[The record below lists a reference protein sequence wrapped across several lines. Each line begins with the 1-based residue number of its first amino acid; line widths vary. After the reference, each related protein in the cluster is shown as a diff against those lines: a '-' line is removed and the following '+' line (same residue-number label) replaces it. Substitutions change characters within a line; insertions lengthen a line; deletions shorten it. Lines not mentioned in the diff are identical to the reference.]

1 MKRNVIIGVLVV
13 MIMLIMLAPANLL
26 RMVFAQV
33 PGVALVKPQ
42 GTVWQGSGVIIAH
55 PGLSANVTWQVK
67 WQLGESLIPTIHWQ
81 LNNSELS
88 LQGKLTTGRSV
99 QRVNIEGRF
108 SGLALEPVLARYDIS
123 LPGTFQVSPTELL
136 ITTSGPTTEFELDND
151 SQLDW
156 SGGNIRYV
164 LSNGLEQAY
173 VPALTA
179 TLKSAQ
185 GSLPTV
191 FIELAE
197 NSTGPLLTLTP
208 NREGYVNIEITRGFI
223 ELMGRT
229 WTGPAKYNDVVLEV
243 KRKVF

>member
-1 MKRNVIIGVLVV
+1 MKRNVIIGALVVLV
-13 MIMLIMLAPANLL
+13 MLIMLAPANLL
-26 RMVFAQV
+26 RMAFAQV

-42 GTVWQGSGVIIAH
+42 GTIWQGSGIMVVH
-55 PGLSANVTWQVK
+55 PGFSANVTWQVK
-67 WQLGESLIPTIHWQ
+67 WQLGESLVPTIHWQ

-88 LQGKLTTGRSV
+88 LWGNVITGFSV

-108 SGLALEPVLARYDIS
+108 SGQSLEPVLTRYDIS
-123 LPGTFQVSPTELL
+123 LPGTFQISPTALL
-136 ITTSGPTTEFELDND
+136 MTTSGPTTEFELDND

-179 TLKSAQ
+179 TLKSTQ
-185 GSLPTV
+185 GALPKV

-197 NSTGPLLTLTP
+197 NSTGALLTLTP

-229 WTGPAKYNDVVLEV
+229 WTGSAKYNDVVLEV

>member
-26 RMVFAQV
+26 RLVFAQV
-33 PGVALVKPQ
+33 PGVALVEPL
-42 GTVWQGSGVIIAH
+42 GTLWQGSGVIIAH

-67 WQLGESLIPTIHWQ
+67 WQLGDSLIPTIHWQ

-88 LQGKLTTGRSV
+88 LRGKVNAGRSV
-99 QRVNIEGRF
+99 QRVNIEGHF

-136 ITTSGPTTEFELDND
+136 ITTSGPAAEIELDKVR
-151 SQLDW
+151 QLDW

-179 TLKSAQ
+179 NLKSAQ
-185 GSLPTV
+185 GSLPTL

-197 NSTGPLLTLTP
+197 NSEGPLLTLTP
-208 NREGYVNIEITRGFI
+208 NREGYVDIKITRGFI

-229 WTGPAKYNDVVLEV
+229 WTGSAKYNDVVLEV